1 MNIFAGSHII
11 QATTE
16 TQEHSS
22 LAAVVALFP
31 SYWILKEHDYL
42 YPIYALLFAFFF
54 GGCFSYPSL
63 PRISFPCI
71 RGLKSQLRCFCLP
84 ESFCYLLPLLL
95 THKLR
100 KNSILYLTSVFSIAP
115 VFFRE
120 KPFILKSFQTW
131 NKVAKIVQRIL
142 FTLHPTSPHHNLN
155 SQSIMMLALILALIQ
170 YH

>member
-42 YPIYALLFAFFF
+42 YPIYALLFAFFLVVVF
-54 GGCFSYPSL
+54 PTLHCLEYHSPVSVVSNLSWDVSVFQNPSAICFPSCW
-63 PRISFPCI
+63 PINWGRILSFI
-71 RGLKSQLRCFCLP
+71 LHLYF
-84 ESFCYLLPLLL
+84 LLL
-95 THKLR
+95 L
-100 KNSILYLTSVFSIAP
+100 
-115 VFFRE
+115 FF
-120 KPFILKSFQTW
+120 LGKSLSFW
-131 NKVAKIVQRIL
+131 NHFRLCNKVAKIVQRIL
-142 FTLHPTSPHHNLN
+142 FALHPTSPHHNLN